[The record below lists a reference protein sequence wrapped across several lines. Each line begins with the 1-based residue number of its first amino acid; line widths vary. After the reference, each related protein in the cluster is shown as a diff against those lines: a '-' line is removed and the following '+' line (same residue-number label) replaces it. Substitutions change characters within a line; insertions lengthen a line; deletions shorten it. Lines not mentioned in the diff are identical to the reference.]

1 MIENLAAK
9 LCLLLPEKAHS
20 AEQWKLLGQEKDGS
34 LLVGWTEET
43 IKDNISISYTVIGHY
58 DRINDKLQILH
69 QFLEVLN
76 IVQATINQNRT
87 VFGYVTKQKVS
98 IDTNVNSESIDKNIS
113 TETEMYEAFIVELK
127 GKEIKIH
134 NLDTKKSKQV
144 RIQFLYKEKEHG
156 QWDKFLLLIHQEY
169 VLKHLFGLNGT

>member
-1 MIENLAAK
+1 M
-9 LCLLLPEKAHS
+9 
-20 AEQWKLLGQEKDGS
+20 
-34 LLVGWTEET
+34 
-43 IKDNISISYTVIGHY
+43 
-58 DRINDKLQILH
+58 H

-87 VFGYVTKQKVS
+87 VFGYVTKQKIS

-134 NLDTKKSKQV
+134 SLDTKKSKQV

-156 QWDKFLLLIHQEY
+156 QWDKFLLLIHQECKNHIIY
-169 VLKHLFGLNGT
+169 IKYISMYISYELLLLLSIDYSML